1 MTENIMKQKQI
12 IAIVSLVILLGIFIF
27 FAWNRNNSVINQKVD
42 KLTKD
47 QKSFA
52 DEFTRTMQAEKN
64 KK

>member
-1 MTENIMKQKQI
+1 MKQKQI